1 MVRRRLRGMWPLVI
15 LAGLLIGTAPCTAR
29 GDAKDQEGA
38 AALARQA
45 RGVLKQFCFRCHH
58 GEGSEGGDFDM
69 LKQPDLLSKDVRDPP
84 LVAAGKPGE
93 SYLFEWSRR
102 TRCRPRTSRS
112 GRQTPIRS

>member
-1 MVRRRLRGMWPLVI
+1 MVRRRLRAMWPLVI
-15 LAGLLIGTAPCTAR
+15 LVGLLIGTAPCTAR

-45 RGVLKQFCFRCHH
+45 RGVIKQFCFRCHH

-84 LVAAGKPGE
+84 LVATGKPAE
-93 SYLFEWSRR
+93 SYLFERIAKNQM
-102 TRCRPRTSRS
+102 PPKTSRS